1 MDELKLDVQEV
12 ESGDV
17 SGTRISSIDETF
29 DRMNGPLWFTKF
41 IDVTSNKESSSSSTE
56 DSSRIFNFT
65 CVFGFWHVLVDGT
78 SNVKF
83 CVVFLKTL
91 NDLLLGR
98 DVDMKVEIEFVEP
111 LEDRLID
118 QENSRDR
125 IKSTLFCANVSL
137 RKFYRYAL
145 SWGRE
150 LRNFT
155 KYYPEPRTEPAATH
169 YVDLELDAE
178 TTNRLLQRCKKEEVT
193 LNSVFAAATNIAFF
207 RISLEK
213 DSKLNSTKYRHN
225 QIVNMRRYWPKEQIG
240 NSGGCHI
247 SSLDIQVFTK
257 KDDIGNFW
265 PYARE
270 VHRKLCKSLTESRTA
285 LRVLPLACKM
295 RQTLVSNSLLKY
307 PNLPSI
313 NDCHFSVTNM
323 GNLDKFFISAGEVV
337 VVTKV
342 HRQSVS
348 HHYPFLMEYFLQSYR
363 GKLFVT
369 LNYYAHKVSKET
381 ALILMK
387 NLRETLI
394 DIAST
399 DVRDKEMNSN

>member
-1 MDELKLDVQEV
+1 MQRRGKELWFREMDELKLDVQEV
-12 ESGDV
+12 ESGDI
-17 SGTRISSIDETF
+17 SGTRISSMDKVF
-29 DRMNGPLWFTKF
+29 DTKKGPLLFTKF
-41 IDVTSNKESSSSSTE
+41 INATSNKESSSSSIN
-56 DSSRIFNFT
+56 DSPRTFNFT
-65 CVFGFWHVLVDGT
+65 CVFGFLHIFTDGI

-83 CVVFLKTL
+83 CDVFLKTL

-118 QENSRDR
+118 QENSRYR

-225 QIVNMRRYWPKEQIG
+225 QVVNMRRYWPKEQIG
-240 NSGGCHI
+240 NSAGCHMASFEI
-247 SSLDIQVFTK
+247 EVLTK
-257 KDDIGNFW
+257 IDDIANFW
-265 PYARE
+265 PYAKE
-270 VHRKLCKSLTESRTA
+270 VHRKLDKNLIESKLA
-285 LRVLPLACKM
+285 LRLLPLSKKLPEIFKA
-295 RQTLVSNSLLKY
+295 NSLFDSLK
-307 PNLPSI
+307 LPSVTD
-313 NDCHFSVTNM
+313 NHFAVTNM
-323 GNLDKFFISAGEVV
+323 GNLDKIFASNGEIVHT
-337 VVTKV
+337 TKV
-342 HRQSVS
+342 FRQSAT
-348 HHYPFLMEYFLQSYR
+348 HFCPYLGQF
-363 GKLFVT
+363 
-369 LNYYAHKVSKET
+369 
-381 ALILMK
+381 
-387 NLRETLI
+387 
-394 DIAST
+394 
-399 DVRDKEMNSN
+399 